1 MSGVASE
8 LSRYLITTSTAW
20 SGVSGRSVMSGN
32 IFNSNGTRVGVV
44 DGATILLTAKN
55 FII

>member
-1 MSGVASE
+1 
-8 LSRYLITTSTAW
+8 
-20 SGVSGRSVMSGN
+20 MSGN

-44 DGATILLTAKN
+44 DARPSSALTAKN